1 MHPLIARK
9 NRFPGIIA
17 LALTAWLAVS
27 ACMHDDLAGS
37 TSTGNTGKIAG
48 RVVDADGKGVAGA
61 KVRVVAADH
70 NPGPGGAAGEVADV
84 VMTGPDGAYRTD
96 SLAAGSYNLLSDKG
110 GLLAFRDSVEVPG
123 NPGAPS
129 VQLEGDTLK
138 TPGTVSG
145 VVRLRPGHDSRTVFL
160 ILLGTTTFLVPKDSI
175 GNFKL
180 GPLAEGEYRLRL
192 LSTLDNYRPMD
203 TVVTVRSGL
212 DAVLPDTLRPAYQG
226 SAFGEVPLVDD
237 VRLGFDTTYLRTT
250 LRWARSGDSRVSS
263 YNVYRR
269 HQDSGYVRITV
280 APQTDTAFTED
291 WTAGIMPGQTYHYAV
306 TALDAH
312 GNEGPKGRA
321 AVLAMTSRYRAE
333 KIADRPISIEELMDI
348 APDGAQWQV
357 ETDTYQVVRY
367 GTSGEVSRF
376 RDPSIAFGIER
387 LVLDSAGDV
396 YIISGTAINN
406 PTAPLILGKYSQ
418 NGIRQWQIQIPFSSN
433 SNFNLHRDGEAV
445 SLWDYENKTLVTFG
459 RDGSILSRDT
469 LRVSQQVVP
478 RYKPTIG
485 FYAVQT
491 APFQDSGSIDI
502 LDLDGRVKSSLSHG
516 NVANVGDIERD
527 ADGRWYLLLIGSV
540 QVFSPQHEL
549 LGIVPFEN
557 SFNQILWRNGGL
569 YFNEYNLNEMG
580 MRRVMRIQ
588 PWF

>member
-9 NRFPGIIA
+9 NRFPGIVA
-17 LALTAWLAVS
+17 LALTAWLGGLGITG
-27 ACMHDDLAGS
+27 CMDEELAGS

-48 RVVDADGKGVAGA
+48 RVVDTEGRGVANA
-61 KVRVVAADH
+61 KVRVVAANH

-84 VMTGPDGAYRTD
+84 VMTGPDGSYRTD

-129 VQLEGDTLK
+129 VQLAGDTLK

-192 LSTLDNYRPMD
+192 LSTLDNYRPTD
-203 TVVTVRSGL
+203 TVVTVRSGV

-237 VRLGFDTTYLRTT
+237 VRLSYDTTYLRAT

-269 HQDSGYVRITV
+269 HQDSGYVHITV

-312 GNEGPKGRA
+312 GNEGLKGRA
-321 AVLAMTSRYRAE
+321 AVLAMASRFRMGT
-333 KIADRPISIEELMDI
+333 IADSVPVRFQRLDI
-348 APDGAQWQV
+348 APDGTRWQID
-357 ETDTYQVVRY
+357 EQANEIVRV
-367 GTSGEVSRF
+367 GTSGQVSRF
-376 RDPSIAFGIER
+376 RDSLDFGYGSAQIA
-387 LVLDSAGDV
+387 LDSAGDV
-396 YIISGTAINN
+396 YVVSTTVGDRMKFTV
-406 PTAPLILGKYSQ
+406 GKYSPA
-418 NGIRQWQIQIPFSSN
+418 GARQWRILVPSSG
-433 SNFNLHRDGEAV
+433 SSSFRLQRDGEAV
-445 SLWDYENKTLVTFG
+445 SLWDDVSKVLVAIG
-459 RDGSILSRDT
+459 RDGKILSSDT
-469 LRVSQQVVP
+469 LKMSENANAFYQP
-478 RYKPTIG
+478 SIG
-485 FYAVQT
+485 FFTYRWD
-491 APFQDSGSIDI
+491 PDRDSGNIEF
-502 LDLDGRVKSSLSHG
+502 LDRDGGVTSTWSQDKMG
-516 NVANVGDIERD
+516 PMGEMERD
-527 ADGRWYLLLIGSV
+527 AEGRWYLIFQERVL
-540 QVFSPQHEL
+540 VFSPQREL
-549 LGIVPFEN
+549 LGIVPVYIDIN
-557 SFNQILWRNGGL
+557 NGWILRREGSL
-569 YFNEYNLNEMG
+569 YFCDYRL
-580 MRRVMRIQ
+580 MRIR
-588 PWF
+588 PWN